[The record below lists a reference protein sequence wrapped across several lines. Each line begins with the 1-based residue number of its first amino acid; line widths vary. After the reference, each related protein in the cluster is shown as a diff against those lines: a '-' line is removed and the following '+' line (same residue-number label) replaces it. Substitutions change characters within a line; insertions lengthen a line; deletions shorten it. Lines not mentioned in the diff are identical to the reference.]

1 VSGRLDGKVALV
13 TGAGSG
19 IGRAVAERFAAE
31 GARVVA
37 ADVTAAGVTATA
49 ASIVAAGG
57 SADGLEL
64 DVTNVAAVDA
74 AVERIVRSHGSL
86 DVPMNAAGILAFG
99 SVADTDDE
107 TWDRVIAVNLTG
119 TFNCCRAA
127 IRAMRA
133 GAGGAIVN
141 VSSATGGFDVGS
153 EIAAYVAS
161 KGAIV
166 MLTRSIAVD
175 HARDGIRANAIAPG
189 PTATPM
195 LRSVM
200 NQAQLDAFGASLPV
214 GRLGEPRELA
224 AAALFLASDDASF
237 VTGALVAVD
246 GGQTAQVG
254 PTPKDL

>member
-1 VSGRLDGKVALV
+1 VSGRLAGKVALV

-19 IGRAVAERFAAE
+19 IGRAVAERFGAE
-31 GARVVA
+31 GAQVVA
-37 ADVTAAGVTATA
+37 ADVTAAGVAATA

-57 SADGLEL
+57 RADGVQL

-74 AVERIVRSHGSL
+74 AVGRIVASHGSL
-86 DVPMNAAGILAFG
+86 DVLMNAAGILAFG
-99 SVADTDDE
+99 AVGDTDDE
-107 TWDRVIAVNLTG
+107 TWHRVMAVNVTG

-133 GAGGAIVN
+133 GRGGAIVN
-141 VSSATGGFDVGS
+141 VSSSTGGFDVGR
-153 EIAAYVAS
+153 ETAAYVTS

-166 MLTRSIAVD
+166 MLTKSIAVD
-175 HARDGIRANAIAPG
+175 HAADGIRANAIAPG

-195 LRSVM
+195 LRGVM
-200 NQAQLDAFGASLPV
+200 TEAQLEAFGASIPAGRV
-214 GRLGEPRELA
+214 GQPHELA
-224 AAALFLASDDASF
+224 AAALFLASDEASF

-246 GGQTAQVG
+246 GGQTSLIG

>member
-1 VSGRLDGKVALV
+1 VSGRLAGKVALV

-19 IGRAVAERFAAE
+19 IGRAVAERFGAE

-37 ADVTAAGVTATA
+37 ADLTAAGVAATA

-57 SADGLEL
+57 RADGVEL
-64 DVTNVAAVDA
+64 DVTDVAAVDA
-74 AVERIVRSHGSL
+74 AVARIVAAHGSL
-86 DVPMNAAGILAFG
+86 DVVMNAAGILAFG
-99 SVADTDDE
+99 SVGDTDDA
-107 TWDRVIAVNLTG
+107 TWQRVMAVNVTG

-133 GAGGAIVN
+133 GGGGAIVN
-141 VSSATGGFDVGS
+141 VSSSTGGFDVGR
-153 EIAAYVAS
+153 ETAAYVTS

-166 MLTRSIAVD
+166 MLTKSIAVD
-175 HARDGIRANAIAPG
+175 HAADGIRANAIAPG

-195 LRSVM
+195 LRGVM
-200 NQAQLDAFGASLPV
+200 SEKQLEAFGASIPAGRV
-214 GRLGEPRELA
+214 GQPHELA
-224 AAALFLASDDASF
+224 AAALFLASDEASF

-246 GGQTAQVG
+246 GGQTSLVG